1 MSNLS
6 FTNEVYY
13 DYFMYKEKKYPL
25 NTVFIPTK
33 EFKNQF
39 KFCRNEMLVIE
50 HGYDNNAKKEFY
62 IVVYDHN
69 EFRDPC
75 YRKVY
80 KSTDEWI
87 QTVVRHVN
95 PNEKHYVY
103 EKDKDVDKVVYAWI
117 IYVAVMLLLTI
128 FNGAILGWVFISIFF
143 FSWRKKNL
151 RKEKKYDY

>member
-1 MSNLS
+1 
-6 FTNEVYY
+6 
-13 DYFMYKEKKYPL
+13 
-25 NTVFIPTK
+25 
-33 EFKNQF
+33 
-39 KFCRNEMLVIE
+39 MLIIE
-50 HGYDNNAKKEFY
+50 HGYDNNEKKEFY
-62 IVVYDHN
+62 IVVYNHN

-80 KSTDEWI
+80 KSPDEWI

-117 IYVAVMLLLTI
+117 IYVTVMLLLTI
-128 FNGAILGWVFISIFF
+128 FNGAILGWVFVSIFF